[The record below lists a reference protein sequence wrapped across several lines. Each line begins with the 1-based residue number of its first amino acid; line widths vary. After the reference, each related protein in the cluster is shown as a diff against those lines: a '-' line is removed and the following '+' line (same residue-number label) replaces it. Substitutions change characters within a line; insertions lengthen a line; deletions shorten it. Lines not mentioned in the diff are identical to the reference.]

1 MISVAEKTVP
11 RKRFHPSAHLDITRD
26 GHILRLEAMGP
37 FNKALVIYLF
47 LMGRDLLV
55 DAVKRNIPYAVVINF
70 HKSLMMTPD
79 SIKQLVELLQDSDRR
94 GGPPPLATAYVVRP
108 DIEGAKLML
117 PILADV
123 YRQTRKFEAFSSQAD
138 ADAWVFSQLL
148 SKVAERT
155 EE

>member
-1 MISVAEKTVP
+1 MPTTEKSP
-11 RKRFHPSAHLDITRD
+11 LRKRFRPSAHLDITRN

-55 DAVKRNIPYAVVINF
+55 DAVTRNIPYAVVINF

-79 SIKQLVELLQDSDRR
+79 SIKQLVELLQDNDRR
-94 GGPPPLATAYVVRP
+94 GGPPPVATAYVVNP
-108 DIEGAKLML
+108 DIEGATLML

-123 YRQTRKFEAFSSQAD
+123 YRQTRAFEAFSSKDD
-138 ADAWVFSQLL
+138 AEDWIQEMLAA
-148 SKVAERT
+148 KVGVSPL
-155 EE
+155 